1 MRDRAARDA
10 FGWSSAIDKT
20 TQANHTAPFQRTYTM
35 SQLAKYPHLCREVN
49 INQNSPD
56 GAQNQ
61 PQVADMPAPTDPNY
75 FIFKHARL
83 LETAGLAIDV
93 PDIEDTIGRNGL
105 QCLAE
110 ASLNLGEDPEILEPN
125 HKRKRDQSD
134 PDPSKTRLTFRYELV
149 QKMVHVGVDVNNY
162 DKKGN
167 TVLMAFVTHLQ
178 DGEDDKT
185 LTQILQHLI
194 QNGANVHWR
203 NREGETALHIAV
215 RLGRKVATR
224 VLLMNSASVHAR
236 TAEGKGILALGE
248 VYYLKARQDPPL
260 YASIMAC
267 MALCIRYGA
276 VARPTSV
283 QEWSLKEIKPN

>member
-1 MRDRAARDA
+1 
-10 FGWSSAIDKT
+10 
-20 TQANHTAPFQRTYTM
+20 M

-49 INQNSPD
+49 INHNSPD
-56 GAQNQ
+56 VAQNQ
-61 PQVADMPAPTDPNY
+61 PQVADMPAPTDPNHL
-75 FIFKHARL
+75 IFKHARL
-83 LETAGLAIDV
+83 LETAALAIDV
-93 PDIEDTIGRNGL
+93 PDVEDTVGRNGL

-110 ASLNLGEDPEILEPN
+110 ASLTLGEEPEVLEPN
-125 HKRKRDQSD
+125 HKRKRDQSE
-134 PDPSKTRLTFRYELV
+134 PDTSKTRLTFRYELV

-162 DKKGN
+162 DKKGY
-167 TVLMAFVTHLQ
+167 TVLMAFVTHLP

-236 TAEGKGILALGE
+236 NAEGKGILAVGE
-248 VYYLKARQDPPL
+248 VHYLKARQDPPL

-283 QEWSLKEIKPN
+283 QEWSLKEMKPN